1 MKVIHLNTNDL
12 EGGAAQASYR
22 LHTGLRGIGIDSQML
37 VQRKISD
44 VPTVIAP
51 ATKIEKAVSQTR
63 PSLDLLPVL
72 LYSNRQRTP
81 YSIQWLPDRLVSRV
95 AQISPDIIN
104 LHWINAGFL
113 QIETLAKFKQ
123 PLVWTAHDMWPFTGG
138 CHYSGECNKYTQSC
152 GHCPQLKSQQDGDIS
167 RWVWWRKAKAWK
179 NLNLTIVTPSQ
190 WLADCARNSS
200 LFQDLRIEVIA
211 NGLDIQRYQP
221 IEKNI
226 ARHLLGLPQDKQL
239 ILFGSVSPT
248 SDNRKGFHLL
258 RPALK
263 KLSQSP
269 MLQEKLELV
278 IFGASEPKEPIDV
291 GFQIRY
297 LGRLNDDISLAITYS
312 AADVMIVP
320 SIQEA
325 FGQTASESLSCG
337 TPVVAFNATG
347 LKDIVE
353 HQQNGYLAKPFEVE
367 DLARGINWVLE
378 DTERYNQ
385 LCIRARQKVE
395 QQFTWELQ
403 AEKYLELY
411 SDILS
416 KSNRHRQKSIP

>member
-1 MKVIHLNTNDL
+1 MKVCLLSYSDSQ
-12 EGGAAQASYR
+12 GGAFIAAHR
-22 LHTGLRGIGIDSQML
+22 LHKGLHRIGVAATML
-37 VQRKISD
+37 VNDKTTDDYTVLSPASKLMKGWTKLIPAVDNLPLTLYTQR
-44 VPTVIAP
+44 
-51 ATKIEKAVSQTR
+51 EK
-63 PSLDLLPVL
+63 
-72 LYSNRQRTP
+72 TP

-138 CHYSGECNKYTQSC
+138 CHYSGECDRYTQSC
-152 GHCPQLKSQQDGDIS
+152 GHCPQLKTQQDWDIS
-167 RWVWWRKAKAWK
+167 RWVWWRKAQAWK

-211 NGLDIQRYQP
+211 NGLDIQRYKP
-221 IEKNI
+221 IEKKI

-239 ILFGSVSPT
+239 ILFGAMTAT
-248 SDNRKGFHLL
+248 SDRRKGFHLL
-258 RPALK
+258 LPAIK
-263 KLSQSP
+263 KLSQGEIW
-269 MLQEKLELV
+269 QHKLELV
-278 IFGASEPKEPIDV
+278 VFGASEPVNPPDFGLKTH
-291 GFQIRY
+291 Y
-297 LGRLNDDISLAITYS
+297 LGRLNDDISLALVYA
-312 AADVMIVP
+312 AADIFVAPSLEDNLPNTVMEALACGIP
-320 SIQEA
+320 S
-325 FGQTASESLSCG
+325 
-337 TPVVAFNATG
+337 VAFKIG
-347 LKDIVE
+347 GMPDMIE
-353 HQQNGYLAKPFEVE
+353 HQENGYLAHPFEVE

-395 QQFTWELQ
+395 QEFTLELQ
-403 AEKYLELY
+403 AQKYLELY

-416 KSNRHRQKSIP
+416 KINNTFRL

>member
-1 MKVIHLNTNDL
+1 MQ
-12 EGGAAQASYR
+12 GGAAQASYR

-44 VPTVIAP
+44 VPTIIAP

-95 AQISPDIIN
+95 AHISTDIIN
-104 LHWINAGFL
+104 LQWINEGFL
-113 QIETLAKFKQ
+113 QIEPLAKFKQ

-211 NGLDIQRYQP
+211 NGLDIQRYKP
-221 IEKNI
+221 IEKNT

-239 ILFGSVSPT
+239 ILFGAMT
-248 SDNRKGFHLL
+248 AASDRRKGFHLL
-258 RPALK
+258 LPAVK
-263 KLSQSP
+263 KLSQGEIW
-269 MLQEKLELV
+269 QHKLELV
-278 IFGASEPKEPIDV
+278 VFGASEPVNPPDFGLKTH
-291 GFQIRY
+291 Y
-297 LGRLNDDISLAITYS
+297 LGRLNDDISLALVYA
-312 AADVMIVP
+312 AADIFVAP
-320 SIQEA
+320 SIEDNLPNTVMEA
-325 FGQTASESLSCG
+325 LACA
-337 TPVVAFNATG
+337 TPSVAFKIG
-347 LKDIVE
+347 GMPDMIE
-353 HQQNGYLAKPFEVE
+353 HQENGYLAHSFEVE
-367 DLARGINWVLE
+367 DLALGINWVLE

-395 QQFTWELQ
+395 QEFTLEIQ
-403 AEKYLELY
+403 ASKYLKLY
-411 SDILS
+411 NEILESS
-416 KSNRHRQKSIP
+416 K

>member
-1 MKVIHLNTNDL
+1 MKVCLLSNSDGR
-12 EGGAAQASYR
+12 GGAYAAVYR
-22 LHTGLRGIGIDSQML
+22 LHQGLRETGADSTLL
-37 VQRKISD
+37 VGDKTRD
-44 VPTVIAP
+44 DYTVLSP
-51 ATKIEKAVSQTR
+51 ASKLMKGWTKLIPGV
-63 PSLDLLPVL
+63 DHLPL
-72 LYSNRQRTP
+72 SLYSQRERTP

-138 CHYSGECNKYTQSC
+138 CHYSGECDRYTQSC
-152 GHCPQLKSQQDGDIS
+152 GHCPQLKSQQDWDIS

-258 RPALK
+258 MPALK

-269 MLQEKLELV
+269 MLREKLELV

-367 DLARGINWVLE
+367 DLASGINWVLE

-395 QQFTWELQ
+395 QQFTLELQ

-416 KSNRHRQKSIP
+416 QSNG